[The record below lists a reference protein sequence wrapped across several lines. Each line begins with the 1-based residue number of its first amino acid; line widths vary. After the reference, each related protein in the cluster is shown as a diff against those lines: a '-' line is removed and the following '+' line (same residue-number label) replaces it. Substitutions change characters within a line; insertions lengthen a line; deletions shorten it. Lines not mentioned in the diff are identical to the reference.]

1 MKKFIANISRIT
13 ITYSKFLIMIMVL
26 SSNGT
31 PVKAE
36 DSFTY
41 LKCGVDYLRLTG
53 NYISNNYNIRTKK
66 FLNSYTI
73 NPNLSDSFWWVP
85 LPSALRPPLPPPVRP
100 MSVSLASPGPLTTQP
115 MIETVMGT
123 SMWARRFSSSPT
135 VWGTLNC

>member
-1 MKKFIANISRIT
+1 MKKFITNISRIT

-26 SSNGT
+26 SSSGT

-53 NYISNNYNIRTKK
+53 NYISSNYNIRTKK

-73 NPNLSDSFWWVP
+73 KQYGETWIYANNYSLSPSYIRLNRNTGEKINGSSKIACKKINFAE
-85 LPSALRPPLPPPVRP
+85 LPKLDAE
-100 MSVSLASPGPLTTQP
+100 GKK
-115 MIETVMGT
+115 
-123 SMWARRFSSSPT
+123 F
-135 VWGTLNC
+135 